1 MRKFIS
7 ILCLSLALCL
17 LLTACSGGA
26 DPVPEDTDGD
36 PVVTLESN
44 AVSLLIGET
53 YTIAYTVTPEMQVEF
68 VSSDSGVAAV
78 DASGVVTAIANG
90 TASIAVSAG
99 DYSKGYLNVT
109 VSTPSMAA
117 IPNLIMDRSSVELF
131 TGSEYDLSAEIRVG
145 RDFADAA
152 LTWSSD
158 APEVVS
164 VSDGK
169 IAALAEGTAVV
180 TASAE
185 VNGVPVTASCEV
197 TVYDH
202 YSILLSVSSLNAP
215 LNGVVS
221 VNAQITDDSGN
232 PVTPEDGELEYY
244 STTPES
250 VRISGNEFTILNSAS
265 PTVGVRYKGNIQT
278 VPIEVYSIKASVFTD
293 SCTDYFGTVDGV
305 TFCGVYFHS
314 NTYQP
319 YIWMTAEGIAEIKA
333 YAEENG
339 YTKLRI
345 HAWSG
350 LFDNAFLLNGKY
362 YLPKDAWGSCEVP
375 ISELTEDFS
384 FWSQSQGETNI
395 YMWFDFQ

>member
-17 LLTACSGGA
+17 LLAACSGSA
-26 DPVPEDTDGD
+26 DPIPEDTDDD
-36 PVVTLESN
+36 PVVTLESD
-44 AVSLLIGET
+44 AVSLVIGET
-53 YTIAYTVTPEMQVEF
+53 YSIRYSVSPETPVEF
-68 VSSDSGVAAV
+68 VSSDSGIAVV
-78 DASGVVTAIANG
+78 DASGVVTAVANG

-109 VSTPSMAA
+109 VTTPSMAA
-117 IPNLIMDRSSVELF
+117 IPNLVLSSDAVELL
-131 TGSEYDLSAEIRVG
+131 TGSEYDLYAELKVG
-145 RDFADAA
+145 KELADAA

-158 APEVVS
+158 APDVVS
-164 VSDGK
+164 VTDGRITAQSEGK
-169 IAALAEGTAVV
+169 ATLSAAAN
-180 TASAE
+180 
-185 VNGVPVTASCEV
+185 VNGVPVSASCEV

-202 YSILLSVSSLNAP
+202 YTIRLSVSALKAP
-215 LNGVVS
+215 LNGTVS
-221 VNAQITDDSGN
+221 VDAEIFDDNGN
-232 PVTPEDGELEYY
+232 PVTPADGELEYY

-250 VRISGNEFTILNSAS
+250 VSISGNEFTILNSAT
-265 PTVGVRYKGNIQT
+265 PTVGVRYRGNIQT
-278 VPIEVYSIKASVFTD
+278 VPIDVYSIKASVFTD

-314 NTYQP
+314 NVYQP

-375 ISELTEDFS
+375 ISELTEEFS

-395 YMWFDFQ
+395 YMWFDFR